1 MSKTIVKKHFTFK
14 AIDEI
19 YDDNEYYLNC
29 DNYMYYTFEIAT
41 EKPRLNVSRFNVD
54 LLLSKKSHGTDF
66 PPPCLC
72 ILNLNIKSIS

>member
-19 YDDNEYYLNC
+19 YDDNEYYFNC

-41 EKPRLNVSRFNVD
+41 EKPRLNVSRFNVE
-54 LLLSKKSHGTDF
+54 LLLSRNSQGSDT
-66 PPPCLC
+66 PNLC
-72 ILNLNIKSIS
+72 FIIWTSILCRF